1 MALRSSWKGFL
12 NLSLVSIPVTAY
24 SANDSA
30 GSIQLNQLHQE
41 CNSRIKY
48 STVCP
53 MCGDVS
59 RNEIVKGYEYAKDQ
73 YVIIDLDELQK
84 LRASDEGKA
93 VRIDCFVTPQQ
104 LDSIYFGETSYFL
117 APDGV
122 AGQKPY
128 GLIRRVMTE
137 KNLYCIARIV
147 LHNKDQLVVIRVVD
161 GVLCMTGLKYST
173 QVKSTDLF
181 TEMIHDSDLSKDEL
195 RLAETLITDSVRDS
209 FDLANYK
216 DLYTERLQQLIQA
229 KVEGREIVA
238 APTAEVPPV
247 INLMDALKASV
258 AQAKSHGTTPLKA
271 SGSQSAAKAKNAA
284 TKSKG
289 KKKASASTAAQG
301 LQDKLSSPPKP
312 RKSSGKKKT
321 G

>member
-12 NLSLVSIPVTAY
+12 NLSLVSVPVSAY
-24 SANDSA
+24 SASDSA
-30 GSIQLNQLHQE
+30 GSIQLNQLHHE

-59 RNEIVKGYEYAKDQ
+59 RDEIVKGYEYAKDQ
-73 YVIIDLDELQK
+73 YVIIDLDELEK
-84 LRASDEGKA
+84 LRAKDEAKA
-93 VRIDCFVTPQQ
+93 VRIDCFVAPQD
-104 LDSIYFGETSYFL
+104 LDPIHFGETSYFL
-117 APDGV
+117 TPDGV

-128 GLIRRVMTE
+128 SLIRKVMTD

-161 GVLCMTGLKYST
+161 GVLCMTGLKYAT
-173 QVKSTDLF
+173 QVKSTSLF
-181 TEMIHDSDLSKDEL
+181 RDMIPQSELSKDEL
-195 RLAETLITDSVRDS
+195 RLADTLITDSMRGP
-209 FDLANYK
+209 FDLADYK
-216 DLYTERLQQLIQA
+216 DVYTERLQQLIQA

-258 AQAKSHGTTPLKA
+258 AQARSQAAAPRKAVGSRTTGRAGGKSQTKQA
-271 SGSQSAAKAKNAA
+271 DDSAAAQKLQAKLA
-284 TKSKG
+284 
-289 KKKASASTAAQG
+289 
-301 LQDKLSSPPKP
+301 SPPKP
-312 RKSSGKKKT
+312 RKPGGKKKS